1 MEEQFV
7 TYTVKGR
14 KAPVLWEFRYRLN
27 GDLYSFTIL
36 EGQLN
41 GTQMK
46 WLFSGKNFPATERLM
61 TIMWLKDKEITSK
74 LEIKKTDLDLSF
86 DAFWN
91 TYNNKVGKKKMAESS
106 WNNLSKAN
114 KIKALM
120 AIPRYNNNLRL
131 NPGIQK
137 AYPTTF
143 INQEYYNNEY

>member
-1 MEEQFV
+1 MV
-7 TYTVKGR
+7 LHY
-14 KAPVLWEFRYRLN
+14 PVLVQLWQVNPSKKWPILPW
-27 GDLYSFTIL
+27 LY
-36 EGQLN
+36 
-41 GTQMK
+41 
-46 WLFSGKNFPATERLM
+46 
-61 TIMWLKDKEITSK
+61 LKDKEITSK